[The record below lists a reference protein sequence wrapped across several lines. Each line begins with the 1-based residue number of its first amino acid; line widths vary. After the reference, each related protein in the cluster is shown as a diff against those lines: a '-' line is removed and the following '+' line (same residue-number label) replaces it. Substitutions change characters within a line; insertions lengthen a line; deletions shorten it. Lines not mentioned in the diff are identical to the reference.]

1 MASSE
6 LTPYQ
11 ILDVLENI
19 DYVTFH
25 SAYRT
30 KIHEHTQTKIS
41 DIKFRRI
48 CHTYDTLSDFN
59 KHNHYDAE
67 KE

>member
-1 MASSE
+1 MASLE

-30 KIHEHTQTKIS
+30 KIHEHKQTKIS
-41 DIKFRRI
+41 AI
-48 CHTYDTLSDFN
+48 
-59 KHNHYDAE
+59 
-67 KE
+67 